1 VDPSTIY
8 DWVQAFTPRFVAAA
22 HPHRG
27 RAGARWRVD
36 ETLLEIGGRWR
47 YVFGAID
54 EHGQVMDVY

>member
-1 VDPSTIY
+1 
-8 DWVQAFTPRFVAAA
+8 
-22 HPHRG
+22 
-27 RAGARWRVD
+27 VD